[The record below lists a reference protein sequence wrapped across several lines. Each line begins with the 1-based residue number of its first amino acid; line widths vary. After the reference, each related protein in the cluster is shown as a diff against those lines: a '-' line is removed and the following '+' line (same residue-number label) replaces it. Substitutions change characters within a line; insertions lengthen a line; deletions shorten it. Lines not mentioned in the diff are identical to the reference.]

1 MMLSARM
8 KLMDPGKQE
17 NAGAPFGYKAERMA
31 FLRMRETVSC
41 SVRGRHAAANRK
53 SRSDKKW
60 RDAPSRMAVF
70 SFFSAGKQSQN
81 VMSP

>member
-8 KLMDPGKQE
+8 KLIDPGRQE
-17 NAGAPFGYKAERMA
+17 NAGAPFGRKAERMD
-31 FLRMRETVSC
+31 FLCMRETVSC
-41 SVRGRHAAANRK
+41 SFEEGMLPQTENYVPI
-53 SRSDKKW
+53 KKW

-70 SFFSAGKQSQN
+70 SLFSTGKQSQN